1 AELIAPL
8 PHLRVLGQEAIH
20 RAFGTDV
27 LPGVEQRGIDLRR
40 GVIHEA
46 RLMQQREDRAAL
58 ARTERAGRGAP
69 RRRGPRGPAAAI
81 VGRAREPER
90 GARGGDAQPR
100 PDLGDRRHHEVS
112 VASGVPSN
120 AATCFCSSTS
130 ASARSARFFHRLI
143 SRSCSASFLSR
154 GSATRRTGP
163 RFFGAPASSP
173 RSRAVRHVVRC
184 EEYNPSR
191 RNNAPTAPGVL
202 HASASR
208 TIFRLYSAVNRRRVA
223 FAVTSISGPP
233 GARSSTLIV
242 LQSLL
247 ALDTNLNYSRT
258 MKDKSHRATRRCYR
272 SGVWTL
278 RGTQTRRL
286 DGHSLY
292 SASHV
297 PIRAERQA
305 GRRRVRH
312 PRRQLG
318 RWPGLA
324 EGDRHPTRADQAPG
338 RVCGRRAPSGESPA
352 WDARIGP

>member
-1 AELIAPL
+1 MAELIAPL

-112 VASGVPSN
+112 VASGAPSN

-130 ASARSARFFHRLI
+130 ASARSARFFHRVS
-143 SRSCSASFLSR
+143 SRSCAASFLSR
-154 GSATRRTGP
+154 GSTTRRAGP

-173 RSRAVRHVVRC
+173 RSRAARHVVSC
-184 EEYNPSR
+184 EQYSPSR
-191 RNNAPTAPGVL
+191 RNNAPIAPGVL
-202 HASASR
+202 QPSASR
-208 TIFRLYSAVNRRRVA
+208 TIFRLYSTENRRRVA
-223 FAVTSISGPP
+223 FATTSIAGPSW
-233 GARSSTLIV
+233 ARSGALIA
-242 LQSLL
+242 LQSCL
-247 ALDTNLNYSRT
+247 ALDTKLPGGHCLTHLGSE
-258 MKDKSHRATRRCYR
+258 AGAEC
-272 SGVWTL
+272 
-278 RGTQTRRL
+278 RG
-286 DGHSLY
+286 
-292 SASHV
+292 
-297 PIRAERQA
+297 
-305 GRRRVRH
+305 
-312 PRRQLG
+312 
-318 RWPGLA
+318 
-324 EGDRHPTRADQAPG
+324 
-338 RVCGRRAPSGESPA
+338 
-352 WDARIGP
+352 